1 MRLFVSQG
9 ENHKDRDLEIQGNL
23 AYGAINEAQMQTGYQ
38 AANISTEQNEAY
50 GMSVQERA
58 YDNYVINQLVYEEPL
73 QQTAV
78 TESQNAGSGELSVAE

>member
-1 MRLFVSQG
+1 MCLFVSQG

-78 TESQNAGSGELSVAE
+78 TESQNAGPGELSVAE